1 MLPIEAFIPEIISTL
16 NNDNRLVLQAEPGA
30 GKSTLVPLRLLQ
42 ADIFS
47 GKKIIM
53 LEPRRVAAKS
63 IATYLAKQL
72 GESVGERVGY
82 QIRNEQRV
90 SSNTRLEIV
99 TEGVLTRRLQADPEL
114 SDVALIIFD
123 EFHERSIHA
132 DLALMLAFEVQQ
144 AYRDDLKLLVM
155 SATIDTEL
163 LSNYLDGAPRLSC
176 PGKTYPVE
184 IEYVGKASR
193 YLAEHVLSA
202 LRHAF
207 TLQSDGDVLVFLPGQ
222 ADIQRCIEACQVLD
236 QSNIELLPLYGGLPL
251 SEQEKVLSKSA
262 SASRRI
268 IFSTNI
274 AETSLTITGITM
286 VIDSGLEKRLTYDVR
301 SGLSRLDT
309 VMISKASATQR
320 AGRAGRLQAGH
331 CLRLWRESEHNN
343 LSDFQPE
350 EITTTDLSDLALE
363 LSAWGVTQYK
373 DANWLTS
380 PPVQHFSVACQL
392 NQSLGLVDAHNKVLT
407 AGQRAL
413 QLGVSPRLAC
423 MLLRCESL
431 ISQQLAC
438 FLAAILS
445 ERDILVQ
452 ANTSDVCERVLALVE
467 FVQDR
472 TRAAKAYRLHRAVA
486 EQAVKLAKSFA
497 HRLGISLKSEAIT
510 LVDIQTL
517 APTLLLHAFPDRA
530 AQKRPLGDNRYLLA
544 NGRGVTLRDGDPLQ
558 GQAYLIVCDVDGK
571 NKDGL
576 VFLSCAIEKSTL
588 LEQLAPYL
596 SEVVQYQL
604 DSKKEAIQGR
614 QQVKYHA
621 LVLKEQNL
629 SQIPKEAFAQCV
641 KDILTSEGLGLLNWS
656 VKSHAWLARAKWLS
670 EQLNTFPQISESS
683 LIAQLDTWLLPYL
696 TGVNTIKQLKQLD
709 IFNLLQA
716 TLTWEQQQ
724 QLEAQAPEFYVTP
737 SDKRVAIRYDEH
749 QGPTVSVVL
758 QEMFGQLTSPTL
770 ANGQVAVRF
779 ELLSPA
785 KRPIQTTS
793 DLSNFWQT
801 SYFEV
806 AKEMRGRYPKHRWPD
821 KPLEEKPGRSI
832 KARGK

>member
-1 MLPIEAFIPEIISTL
+1 M
-16 NNDNRLVLQAEPGA
+16 
-30 GKSTLVPLRLLQ
+30 
-42 ADIFS
+42 
-47 GKKIIM
+47 
-53 LEPRRVAAKS
+53 
-63 IATYLAKQL
+63 
-72 GESVGERVGY
+72 
-82 QIRNEQRV
+82 
-90 SSNTRLEIV
+90 
-99 TEGVLTRRLQADPEL
+99 
-114 SDVALIIFD
+114 
-123 EFHERSIHA
+123 
-132 DLALMLAFEVQQ
+132 
-144 AYRDDLKLLVM
+144 
-155 SATIDTEL
+155 
-163 LSNYLDGAPRLSC
+163 
-176 PGKTYPVE
+176 
-184 IEYVGKASR
+184 
-193 YLAEHVLSA
+193 
-202 LRHAF
+202 
-207 TLQSDGDVLVFLPGQ
+207 
-222 ADIQRCIEACQVLD
+222 
-236 QSNIELLPLYGGLPL
+236 
-251 SEQEKVLSKSA
+251 
-262 SASRRI
+262 
-268 IFSTNI
+268 
-274 AETSLTITGITM
+274 
-286 VIDSGLEKRLTYDVR
+286 
-301 SGLSRLDT
+301 
-309 VMISKASATQR
+309 
-320 AGRAGRLQAGH
+320 
-331 CLRLWRESEHNN
+331 
-343 LSDFQPE
+343 
-350 EITTTDLSDLALE
+350 
-363 LSAWGVTQYK
+363 
-373 DANWLTS
+373 
-380 PPVQHFSVACQL
+380 
-392 NQSLGLVDAHNKVLT
+392 
-407 AGQRAL
+407 
-413 QLGVSPRLAC
+413 
-423 MLLRCESL
+423 
-431 ISQQLAC
+431 
-438 FLAAILS
+438 
-445 ERDILVQ
+445 
-452 ANTSDVCERVLALVE
+452 
-467 FVQDR
+467 
-472 TRAAKAYRLHRAVA
+472 
-486 EQAVKLAKSFA
+486 
-497 HRLGISLKSEAIT
+497 
-510 LVDIQTL
+510 
-517 APTLLLHAFPDRA
+517 
-530 AQKRPLGDNRYLLA
+530 
-544 NGRGVTLRDGDPLQ
+544 TLRDGDPLQ

-696 TGVNTIKQLKQLD
+696 TGVNTINQLKQLD

-832 KARGK
+832 KPRGK

>member
-1 MLPIEAFIPEIISTL
+1 M
-16 NNDNRLVLQAEPGA
+16 
-30 GKSTLVPLRLLQ
+30 
-42 ADIFS
+42 
-47 GKKIIM
+47 
-53 LEPRRVAAKS
+53 
-63 IATYLAKQL
+63 
-72 GESVGERVGY
+72 
-82 QIRNEQRV
+82 
-90 SSNTRLEIV
+90 
-99 TEGVLTRRLQADPEL
+99 
-114 SDVALIIFD
+114 ALI
-123 EFHERSIHA
+123 
-132 DLALMLAFEVQQ
+132 
-144 AYRDDLKLLVM
+144 
-155 SATIDTEL
+155 
-163 LSNYLDGAPRLSC
+163 
-176 PGKTYPVE
+176 
-184 IEYVGKASR
+184 
-193 YLAEHVLSA
+193 
-202 LRHAF
+202 
-207 TLQSDGDVLVFLPGQ
+207 
-222 ADIQRCIEACQVLD
+222 
-236 QSNIELLPLYGGLPL
+236 
-251 SEQEKVLSKSA
+251 
-262 SASRRI
+262 
-268 IFSTNI
+268 
-274 AETSLTITGITM
+274 
-286 VIDSGLEKRLTYDVR
+286 
-301 SGLSRLDT
+301 
-309 VMISKASATQR
+309 
-320 AGRAGRLQAGH
+320 
-331 CLRLWRESEHNN
+331 
-343 LSDFQPE
+343 
-350 EITTTDLSDLALE
+350 
-363 LSAWGVTQYK
+363 
-373 DANWLTS
+373 
-380 PPVQHFSVACQL
+380 
-392 NQSLGLVDAHNKVLT
+392 
-407 AGQRAL
+407 
-413 QLGVSPRLAC
+413 
-423 MLLRCESL
+423 
-431 ISQQLAC
+431 
-438 FLAAILS
+438 
-445 ERDILVQ
+445 
-452 ANTSDVCERVLALVE
+452 E

-472 TRAAKAYRLHRAVA
+472 TRAAKAYRLHRAAV

-497 HRLGISLKSEAIT
+497 HKLGIRLKSEVIT

-517 APTLLLHAFPDRA
+517 VPTLLLHAFPDRA

-576 VFLSCAIEKSTL
+576 VFLSCAIEKGTL

-670 EQLNTFPQISESS
+670 EHLNTFPQISESS

-696 TGVNTIKQLKQLD
+696 TGVSTLRQLKQLD

-724 QLEAQAPEFYVTP
+724 QLEAQAPEFYTTP

-758 QEMFGQLTSPTL
+758 QEMFGQLTSPML
-770 ANGQVAVRF
+770 ANGQVPVRF

-832 KARGK
+832 KPRGK